1 MGKAA
6 VEIIIVDIALLK
18 IYGKFVW
25 VWPVLDKKKKK
36 NMIDSSQI
44 SLDQDGCMVLF
55 SK

>member
-6 VEIIIVDIALLK
+6 VEIIIVDIALVK

-25 VWPVLDKKKKK
+25 VWPVLDKKK
-36 NMIDSSQI
+36 NMNDSSQI
-44 SLDQDGCMVLF
+44 SLDQDSCMVLF

>member
-25 VWPVLDKKKKK
+25 VWPVLDKKKK

-44 SLDQDGCMVLF
+44 SLDQDSCMVLF

>member
-6 VEIIIVDIALLK
+6 VEIIIVEIVLLK

-25 VWPVLDKKKKK
+25 VWPVLVKKK

-44 SLDQDGCMVLF
+44 SLDQDSCMVLF